1 MTDKIPAKRCGTTDE
16 IAAMVSFIASK
27 EVGAPPALAQPDG
40 SLRLTRLQASF
51 TTGFTFDA
59 SGGRA
64 VY

>member
-1 MTDKIPAKRCGTTDE
+1 MTDKIPMRRTGEIEE
-16 IAAMVSFIASK
+16 IAALVAFAASR
-27 EVGAPPALAQPDG
+27 E
-40 SLRLTRLQASF
+40 ASF

>member
-1 MTDKIPAKRCGTTDE
+1 MTDRIPMGRTGE
-16 IAAMVSFIASK
+16 IEEVAAVVAFAASR
-27 EVGAPPALAQPDG
+27 EAG
-40 SLRLTRLQASF
+40 F